1 MSQEITP
8 RVIKVMATILH
19 RDPASITPESTFE
32 QLGLDSLDGIHVAF
46 GLESEFDVDIP
57 DEELPKLKSV
67 GDIVKG
73 IQELLARKGAA

>member
-1 MSQEITP
+1 MSQETTD

-19 RDPASITPESTFE
+19 RDAATITPESTFE
-32 QLGLDSLDGIHVAF
+32 QLGLDSLDGIHIAF

-67 GDIVKG
+67 ADIVNG
-73 IQELLARKGAA
+73 IDMLVAQKGAA

>member
-1 MSQEITP
+1 MCEEITD

-19 RDPASITPESTFE
+19 RDLASIRPESTFE
-32 QLGLDSLDGIHVAF
+32 ELGLDSLDGIHVAF

-67 GDIVKG
+67 ADIVKG
-73 IQELLARKGAA
+73 IDELLARKGAA

>member
-1 MSQEITP
+1 MCEEITD

-19 RDPASITPESTFE
+19 RDPASIRPDSTFE
-32 QLGLDSLDGIHVAF
+32 ELGLDSLDGIHVAF

-67 GDIVKG
+67 ADIVKG
-73 IQELLARKGAA
+73 IDELLARKGAA

>member
-1 MSQEITP
+1 MPQEITE

-19 RDPASITPESTFE
+19 RDAATITAESTFE

-67 GDIVKG
+67 ADIVKG
-73 IQELLARKGAA
+73 LEELLARKGAA